1 MASLRCNKVVNR
13 LPPMS
18 DALLVCSMFV
28 MERVVFLAGGC
39 CPFFPGDGDLGGT
52 MLRSADLTRVMIV
65 SLAAHTQ
72 SFLRSHCVDEIAMCL
87 CTFWIIELLDKCE
100 AESVTYGQ

>member
-1 MASLRCNKVVNR
+1 
-13 LPPMS
+13 MS
-18 DALLVCSMFV
+18 DAALVYSMF
-28 MERVVFLAGGC
+28 MMGRVVFSAGAVA
-39 CPFFPGDGDLGGT
+39 PFFPGGGDLGGT
-52 MLRSADLTRVMIV
+52 MLRSADLARVLIV